1 MGVLPA
7 RYPPRG
13 GLELSVP
20 TRGDLAPALGLAAL
34 GFVEIWLLPSQG
46 PSVAQRVLETA
57 VVLVVAACFAVR
69 RAAPLGVSVLTM
81 VLLTVTTVALSDSRA
96 WAIAVLILMS
106 YTASRHAGWTG
117 AGLAVAL
124 GVLYGAVITSLEGS
138 GGFWLIVGNALFMLC
153 LMVLVPCAGGLALA
167 RREELARHDADQAVE
182 AERTRI
188 ARELHDVVG
197 HALGVIV
204 VQAEGERAILTEG
217 AADSTRETLAAIA
230 QCARDAL
237 DDVRR
242 LLVVMRSAESLDS
255 LRPQPG
261 LSELPRLL
269 ESVEIAGLPTDLV
282 IEGHPRL
289 LSSAVE
295 LSAYRVVQEAL
306 TNTLRHSQG
315 ASAYVAVRYAD
326 DEVVIDVIDDGR
338 PTSDRQSRGFG
349 LLGMRERVALFGGQ
363 VQVGTRPGGG
373 FGVHVNLPTGGGAR
387 DDASRPRV

>member
-1 MGVLPA
+1 MGALPA
-7 RYPPRG
+7 RYPPVI
-13 GLELSVP
+13 GLDFSTP
-20 TRGDLAPALGLAAL
+20 TRGDLTLSFGLASL
-34 GFVEIWLLPSQG
+34 GFVEIWLLPAQG
-46 PSVAQRVLETA
+46 TSVAQRALETA
-57 VVLVVAACFAVR
+57 VLLVVAGGFAFR

-81 VLLTVTTVALSDSRA
+81 VLLTVTTVAVFDSRA
-96 WAIAVLILMS
+96 WAIAALVLMS

-138 GGFWLIVGNALFMLC
+138 GGFWMTLGNILFMLC
-153 LMVLVPCAGGLALA
+153 LMVLVPCAAGLALA
-167 RREELARHDADQAVE
+167 RRDQLARHDADQAVE
-182 AERTRI
+182 EERTRI

-204 VQAEGERAILTEG
+204 VQAEGERAVLLQG
-217 AADSTRETLAAIA
+217 APDSTRETLAAIA

-242 LLVVMRSAESLDS
+242 LLVVMRSEESLG
-255 LRPQPG
+255 PQPG
-261 LSELPRLL
+261 LGELPRLL
-269 ESVEIAGLPTDLV
+269 ESVEAAGLPTDLV
-282 IEGHPRL
+282 IEGHPRA
-289 LSSAVE
+289 LSPTVD

-306 TNTLRHSQG
+306 TNTLRHSRN
-315 ASAYVAVRYAD
+315 ARAHVAVRYAD

-338 PTSDRQSRGFG
+338 ATTDRQSRGFG
-349 LLGMRERVALFGGQ
+349 LLGMRERVDLFGGQ
-363 VQVGTRPGGG
+363 VKAGARPGGG

>member
-7 RYPPRG
+7 RYPPRS
-13 GLELSVP
+13 GLEHTVP
-20 TRGDLAPALGLAAL
+20 TRGDLAPVLGLAAL

-46 PSVAQRVLETA
+46 PSMAQRLLETA
-57 VVLVVAACFAVR
+57 VVLVVAGCFAFR
-69 RAAPLGVSVLTM
+69 RTAPLVVSVLTM
-81 VLLTVTTVALSDSRA
+81 VLLTVTTLSVSDSRV

-124 GVLYGAVITSLEGS
+124 GVLYGAVITSVEGA
-138 GGFWLIVGNALFMLC
+138 GGFWMIVGNALFMLC
-153 LMVLVPCAGGLALA
+153 LMVLVPCAAGLALA
-167 RREELARHDADQAVE
+167 RREQLAHHDADQAVE
-182 AERTRI
+182 EERTRI

-204 VQAEGERAILTEG
+204 IQAEGERALLPEG

-242 LLVVMRSAESLDS
+242 LLVVMRSADS
-255 LRPQPG
+255 LGPQPG
-261 LSELPRLL
+261 LRDLPRLL
-269 ESVEIAGLPTDLV
+269 ESVGTAGLRTDLV
-282 IEGHPRL
+282 IEGHPRP
-289 LSSAVE
+289 LSTAVD

-315 ASAYVAVRYAD
+315 ASAHVAVRYVD
-326 DEVVIDVIDDGR
+326 DEVIIDVIDDGR
-338 PTSDRQSRGFG
+338 ATSDRHARGFG
-349 LLGMRERVALFGGQ
+349 LLGIRERVVLFGGQ
-363 VQVGTRPGGG
+363 VQVGARTGGG

>member
-7 RYPPRG
+7 RYPSRG
-13 GLELSVP
+13 GLELSP
-20 TRGDLAPALGLAAL
+20 PPRGDLVSSLGLAAL
-34 GFVEIWLLPSQG
+34 GLVEIWLLPSQG
-46 PSVAQRVLETA
+46 PPMAQRLLETA
-57 VVLVVAACFAVR
+57 VLLVIAGCFAFR
-69 RAAPLGVSVLTM
+69 RAAPLGVAVLTM
-81 VLLTVTTVALSDSRA
+81 VLLSVTTVAVSDSRA

-124 GVLYGAVITSLEGS
+124 GVFYGAVITSVEGS
-138 GGFWLIVGNALFMLC
+138 GDFWMIVGNTLFMLC
-153 LMVLVPCAGGLALA
+153 LMVLVPCAAGLALA
-167 RREELARHDADQAVE
+167 RREQLAHQDADLAVE
-182 AERTRI
+182 KERTRI

-204 VQAEGERAILTEG
+204 IQAEGERAALTDA

-242 LLVVMRSAESLDS
+242 LLVVMRSADS
-255 LRPQPG
+255 LGPQPG

-269 ESVEIAGLPTDLV
+269 ESVESAGLTTDLV
-282 IEGHPRL
+282 IEGRPRL
-289 LSSAVE
+289 LSTAVD

-306 TNTLRHSQG
+306 TNTLRHSRD
-315 ASAYVAVRYAD
+315 ASARVAVRYAD
-326 DEVVIDVIDDGR
+326 EEIIIEVIDDGR
-338 PTSDRQSRGFG
+338 ATSDRQSRGFG

-363 VQVGTRPGGG
+363 VEVGARPEGG
-373 FGVHVNLPTGGGAR
+373 FGVRVNLPTGGGAR
-387 DDASRPRV
+387 DDASRPGV

>member
-7 RYPPRG
+7 RYLPRV
-13 GLELSVP
+13 GLELSVAA
-20 TRGDLAPALGLAAL
+20 REDLAPTLGLAAL
-34 GFVEIWLLPSQG
+34 GFVEIWLLPSRG
-46 PSVAQRVLETA
+46 PSMAQRVLETA
-57 VVLVVAACFAVR
+57 VLFIVAGCFAFR
-69 RAAPLGVSVLTM
+69 RATPLGVSVLTM
-81 VLLTVTTVALSDSRA
+81 VLLTVTTVAVSDSRA

-117 AGLAVAL
+117 AGLAIAL

-138 GGFWLIVGNALFMLC
+138 GGFWMIVGNTLFMLC
-153 LMVLVPCAGGLALA
+153 LMVLVPCAAGLALA
-167 RREELARHDADQAVE
+167 RRERLGNHDADHAVE
-182 AERTRI
+182 EERTRI

-204 VQAEGERAILTEG
+204 VQAEGERAVLTES

-242 LLVVMRSAESLDS
+242 LLVVMRSAESLG
-255 LRPQPG
+255 PQPR

-269 ESVEIAGLPTDLV
+269 ESVETAGLRIDLV
-282 IEGHPRL
+282 IEGHPRP
-289 LSSAVE
+289 LSTAVD

-315 ASAYVAVRYAD
+315 ATAHVALRYVD
-326 DEVVIDVIDDGR
+326 DEVIIDVIDDG
-338 PTSDRQSRGFG
+338 PATSDRQSRGFG
-349 LLGMRERVALFGGQ
+349 LLGMRERVALFGGE